1 MLFQKLIAG
10 PRHPS
15 HTLPLGLPL
24 MASYRR
30 EESLWS
36 TWTSKPVFTL
46 RYTNIHTHQRV
57 YCMRK
62 GEAVIGSTSDST
74 NEANYALQ
82 ALCFLANKQCGCLT
96 AMQILLCKKCWIM

>member
-62 GEAVIGSTSDST
+62 GEAVIGSIFSWW
-74 NEANYALQ
+74 ALR
-82 ALCFLANKQCGCLT
+82 NKCICN
-96 AMQILLCKKCWIM
+96 LLNN